1 MYKTKILNLTFVYI
15 SKNIYFYLLV
25 PSSNDTDN
33 KNSSEPQDTFAER
46 LQMQIL
52 RNLELQISNIHVR
65 YEDDFSKPEHPF
77 SAGITLSSIE
87 IKTADENWNPTFL
100 KEDKIK
106 INKVLFFIILIINN
120 LNNLQYFII

>member
-1 MYKTKILNLTFVYI
+1 M
-15 SKNIYFYLLV
+15 LV

-77 SAGITLSSIE
+77 SAGVTLSSIE

-106 INKVLFFIILIINN
+106 INKVLFFIYINN